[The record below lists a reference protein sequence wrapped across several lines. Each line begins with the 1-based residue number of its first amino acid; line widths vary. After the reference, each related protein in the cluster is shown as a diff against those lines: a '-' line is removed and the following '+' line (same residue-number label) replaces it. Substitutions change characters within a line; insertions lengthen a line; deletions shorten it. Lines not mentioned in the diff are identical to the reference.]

1 MLSSPSLT
9 SQSKSEIAGFS
20 EHCLLWVL
28 HIKKSVLICLL
39 DLMLWL
45 SNAIIFFK
53 TRQYVICPGNHR
65 IRTISLEFYSIKVN
79 RPLTWW
85 RTMIMPPPHPSYLFG
100 YMFLWGG
107 LALPGALLWGLQPGA
122 LFFIIHVLLILTGKH
137 NWHTDTLNLVW
148 WLYTVVIQT
157 TGTDNITG
165 QRSVAAAGRKKV
177 GLKW

>member
-65 IRTISLEFYSIKVN
+65 IRTISLEFYSLKVN
-79 RPLTWW
+79 RPLTCDEVPWSLETHAPSSSLLPVPLGW
-85 RTMIMPPPHPSYLFG
+85 VGLAWGSVVGSSAWGTLLHRSCPPHPHWKAQLTHRHTQLS
-100 YMFLWGG
+100 MV
-107 LALPGALLWGLQPGA
+107 
-122 LFFIIHVLLILTGKH
+122 IIHCRYTNNG
-137 NWHTDTLNLVW
+137 NW
-148 WLYTVVIQT
+148 
-157 TGTDNITG
+157 
-165 QRSVAAAGRKKV
+165 
-177 GLKW
+177 